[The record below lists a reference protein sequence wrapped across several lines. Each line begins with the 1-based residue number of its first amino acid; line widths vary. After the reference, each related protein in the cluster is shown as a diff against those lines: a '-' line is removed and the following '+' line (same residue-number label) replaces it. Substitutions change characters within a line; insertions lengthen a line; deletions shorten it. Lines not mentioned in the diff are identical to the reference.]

1 MSIWKWNHA
10 GIFVGGMLFA
20 TKGIELLKTK
30 QAHKLLVDVTSLGL
44 KARDEVMKSVA
55 VVKEEAEDIV
65 AEAVIRNKISEITAA
80 APEVIEDKSEKSDKS
95 EKAAK
100 TTKTTKK
107 TKTTASKAK
116 KND

>member
-30 QAHKLLVDVTSLGL
+30 QAHKLFVDVASLGL
-44 KARDEVMKSVA
+44 KAREEVMKNVTA
-55 VVKEEAEDIV
+55 VREEAEDIV

-80 APEVIEDKSEKSDKS
+80 EPEVIEDKSEK
-95 EKAAK
+95 AANTAK
-100 TTKTTKK
+100 TAKTTKK
-107 TKTTASKAK
+107 TKTTASKT
-116 KND
+116 